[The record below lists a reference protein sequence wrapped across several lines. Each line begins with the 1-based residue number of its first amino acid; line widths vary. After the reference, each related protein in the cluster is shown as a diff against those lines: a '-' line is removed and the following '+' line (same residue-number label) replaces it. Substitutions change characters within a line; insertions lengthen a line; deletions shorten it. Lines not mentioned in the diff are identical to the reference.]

1 MDELNEKILSAYN
14 TSILGIVDESK
25 KIGKPIIRKVI
36 DFIDARHTGDAKTA
50 LKVHKELKKKL
61 GNSFSKVLL
70 KYGDPDDPS
79 IGYMNVRN
87 QWANSLQEALSV
99 PEKHQLAI
107 AKKTLKMSDAGA
119 SVMGGM
125 SKKEAVEFL
134 KSIGYSDAKIK
145 KMSEDTELDEA
156 TRSDVFNNMP
166 PKMGV
171 QAKSQFELKITTME
185 DVMNDTPLPNR
196 KTVAKG
202 TPDIIYD
209 YVKKKKLIWKDSPK
223 LIFGGYWYDKKSGNA
238 FMPF

>member
-87 QWANSLQEALSV
+87 QWANSLTT
-99 PEKHQLAI
+99 I
-107 AKKTLKMSDAGA
+107 
-119 SVMGGM
+119 
-125 SKKEAVEFL
+125 
-134 KSIGYSDAKIK
+134 
-145 KMSEDTELDEA
+145 TELDEA